1 MSIRYDLNRARS
13 LDMQLSTDT
22 ILSGVICLIT
32 VIMIILYTDYRTYLE
47 KRYSNHIRWDEIS
60 NEILSMTII
69 SAAISI
75 LIETLVVSFFVIWS
89 KKNLSIN
96 AICTVDGLGIILD
109 SMVIGNIVSSYF
121 ITRKLEPMKIKDL
134 L

>member
-1 MSIRYDLNRARS
+1 
-13 LDMQLSTDT
+13 MQLSTDT